1 MFGYAASVPSSGEK
15 DCTELF
21 YKSNIAYQKEAVLQ
35 LILKHLLCLVTD
47 MMAVWTIMWLLTYGH
62 SFKKDSLILS
72 TRTEILG

>member
-1 MFGYAASVPSSGEK
+1 M
-15 DCTELF
+15 
-21 YKSNIAYQKEAVLQ
+21 AYQKEAVLQ

-47 MMAVWTIMWLLTYGH
+47 MMAVWTIMWQLTYGH